1 MAHSKQQ
8 RLAGSELRQ
17 AQFSLQHF
25 HWSCLSLQCVLIGVI
40 LAQLPASTLVG
51 TFQEHGHL
59 AQAVIKV
66 IEETLAE
73 LGLALPRKPIFA
85 DLEGMCIWYLKV
97 NTIIQKKVNENIRNE
112 ASTSAYLIEVK
123 ERGSSSETPNNSGN
137 KAHQI
142 VQQQTTNRKPQERG
156 ESDSHSS
163 GTTPHSCT
171 KTMNGPGIH

>member
-1 MAHSKQQ
+1 MADSKQQ

-25 HWSCLSLQCVLIGVI
+25 HWSCLSLQCVLIGTI
-40 LAQLPASTLVG
+40 LAQIPTRILVG

-73 LGLALPRKPIFA
+73 LGLALPRKPNFA
-85 DLEGMCIWYLKV
+85 DLFEMCTWYMKV
-97 NTIIQKKVNENIRNE
+97 NTIILKKVNENIRNQ
-112 ASTSAYLIEVK
+112 ASTSAYLIDVK
-123 ERGSSSETPNNSGN
+123 ERGSSSETPVTR
-137 KAHQI
+137 I
-142 VQQQTTNRKPQERG
+142 VQQQTTNREPQDCG

-163 GTTPHSCT
+163 GNTPCSCT